1 MVSPKNLIVR
11 ELFQDQAERLKL
23 VIVGGEKGIKR
34 KISSPRIQKPGL
46 AFAGYFAQ
54 IRSERIQIIG
64 NTEWSFFHTLSP
76 SRRHEVLEAICKIN
90 ISCFILTKNLPPP
103 EDLIQ
108 LGNEYNI
115 PIFQSSLPSSIFIRQ
130 VSTYMEEKLALETS
144 IHGVLMDI
152 YGRGVLLLGKSSI
165 GKSECALDLIV
176 RGHRLVSDDMV
187 NIKLVPPDVLIG
199 SGPELIRYHM
209 ELRGLGIIN
218 IKDLFGV
225 ASVRYRK
232 KIELA
237 VMMEEWK
244 KEYEYDRLGLEESN
258 IKILGIELPLL
269 KMPVEPGRNMAII
282 IEVAARNQLLKESG
296 YYSAREFDNK
306 VIVRLQQKGSGS
318 LIENI
323 RE

>member
-1 MVSPKNLIVR
+1 MFIPRYITVE
-11 ELFQDQAERLKL
+11 ELFNEQAERLKL
-23 VIVGGEKGIKR
+23 SILGGQNGLRR

-46 AFAGYFAQ
+46 ALGGYFAQ
-54 IRSERIQIIG
+54 IRPERLQVLG
-64 NTEWSFFHTLSP
+64 NTEWSFLQTLS
-76 SRRHEVLEAICKIN
+76 SERRREVFDEIGKISV
-90 ISCFILTKNLPPP
+90 SCFIITKNLPPP
-103 EDLIQ
+103 DELLDIGSQ
-108 LGNEYNI
+108 YSI
-115 PIFQSSLPSSIFIRQ
+115 PIFQSPLQSSIFIRQ
-130 VSTYMEEKLALETS
+130 ISTYMEEKLALETS

-187 NIKLVPPDVLIG
+187 NIKLVPPDALIG

-244 KEYEYDRLGLEESN
+244 KEAEYDRLGLEES
-258 IKILGIELPLL
+258 KITLLGIDLPLI
-269 KMPVEPGRNMAII
+269 KMPVAPGRNMAII

-296 YYSAREFDNK
+296 YYSARDFDQK
-306 VIVRLQQKGSGS
+306 QRQELQKKIAGDY
-318 LIENI
+318 I
-323 RE
+323 

>member
-1 MVSPKNLIVR
+1 MLTPKYLTVQ
-11 ELFQDQAERLKL
+11 ELLDEQAERLKL
-23 VIVGGEKGIKR
+23 TLLGGKNGLNR
-34 KISSPRIQKPGL
+34 KISCPRIQKPGL
-46 AFAGYFAQ
+46 ALTGYFTQ
-54 IRSERIQIIG
+54 LRSERVQILG
-64 NTEWSFFHTLSP
+64 NTEWSFLQTLTVE
-76 SRRHEVLEAICKIN
+76 RRQEVLTSICKMS
-90 ISCFILTKNLPPP
+90 ISCFVLTKNLLPPP
-103 EDLIQ
+103 ELIK
-108 LGNEYNI
+108 LGNKYKI
-115 PIFQSSLPSSIFIRQ
+115 PILQSILQSSVFIRQ
-130 VSTYMEEKLALETS
+130 ISTYMEEKLAPETS

-187 NIKLVPPDVLIG
+187 NIKLISPDVLIG

-225 ASVRYRK
+225 AAVRYRK

-244 KEYEYDRLGLEESN
+244 EEFEYDRLGLEESK
-258 IKILGIELPLL
+258 ITILGIDLPLI
-269 KMPVEPGRNMAII
+269 KMPVAPGRNMAII

-296 YYSAREFDNK
+296 YYSARDFDEK
-306 VIVRLQQKGSGS
+306 VIGRLKK
-318 LIENI
+318 
-323 RE
+323 RPP

>member
-1 MVSPKNLIVR
+1 MLTQKYLTVQ
-11 ELFQDQAERLKL
+11 ELFEEQAERLRL
-23 VIVGGEKGIKR
+23 SLLGGETGLDR

-46 AFAGYFAQ
+46 ALAGYIAQ
-54 IRSERIQIIG
+54 MRPERVQILG
-64 NTEWSFFHTLSP
+64 NTEWNFLQTLSP
-76 SRRHEVLEAICKIN
+76 ERLRDVLHEICKTRIP
-90 ISCFILTKNLPPP
+90 CFILTKELPPP
-103 EDLIQ
+103 IELIN
-108 LGNEYNI
+108 LGNHHHI
-115 PIFQSSLPSSIFIRQ
+115 PILQSTLPSSIFIRQ
-130 VSTYMEEKLALETS
+130 ISTYMEEKLAPETS

-199 SGPELIRYHM
+199 SGPDLIRYHM

-244 KEYEYDRLGLEESN
+244 KEQEYDRLGLEEKKIN
-258 IKILGIELPLL
+258 ILGIDLPLI
-269 KMPVEPGRNMAII
+269 KMPVAPGRNMAII

-296 YYSAREFDNK
+296 YYSARVFDQK
-306 VIVRLQQKGSGS
+306 VLDRLRKKRAMDYSGD
-318 LIENI
+318 I